1 MRRCTG
7 LLIAAQ
13 VVSGT
18 NLADRGPISS
28 VKNLKA
34 SYDFIIVGGGTAGL
48 TVADRLSEAF
58 PRRKFGV
65 RRLVRTCVV
74 AGD

>member
-18 NLADRGPISS
+18 DFADHGPINSA
-28 VKNLKA
+28 KNLKD